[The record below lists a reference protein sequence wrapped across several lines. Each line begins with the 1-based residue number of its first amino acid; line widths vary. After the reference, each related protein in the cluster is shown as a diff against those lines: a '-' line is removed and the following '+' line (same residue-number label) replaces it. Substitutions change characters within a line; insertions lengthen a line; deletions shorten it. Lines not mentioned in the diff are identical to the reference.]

1 MIMTVNAACG
11 CFLGNGRE
19 ENEDNF
25 YFNKKRLQVPNLGL
39 KYPLKFCGNTD
50 EPLLFAVFDGM
61 GGASM
66 GEKAAE
72 IASQCFSEEYKKL
85 EELAISGKD
94 FLHQCCQRAGL
105 VINQYRIAEQLGTMG
120 TTVAAV
126 YCNDGEVVACNV
138 GDSKIFRIRDKTM
151 LQISTDHT
159 DEKIMK
165 AIGINKKPVLLQYL
179 GHDDHQML
187 LDPYI
192 SKGELCTSDVYVL
205 CSDGV
210 TDVLSTEE
218 LYELSCIQE
227 ASEAVERILARVE
240 ESNGADNATVIVI
253 KIN

>member
-50 EPLLFAVFDGM
+50 EPVLFAVFDGM
-61 GGASM
+61 GGAAM
-66 GEKAAE
+66 GQKAAE
-72 IASQCFSEEYKKL
+72 IASRCFCDESKKL
-85 EELAISGKD
+85 EELAISGKE
-94 FLHQCCQRAGL
+94 FLYKTCECADAQ
-105 VINQYRIAEQLGTMG
+105 INEYRTAQQLSVVG

-126 YCNDGEVVACNV
+126 YLHADEVVACNV

-165 AIGINKKPVLLQYL
+165 AIGIDKKPVLLQYL
-179 GHDDHQML
+179 GHDDQQMM

-192 SKGELCTSDVYVL
+192 SKGELCPSDIYII

-210 TDVLSTEE
+210 TDVLTLEE
-218 LYELSCIQE
+218 LYELSCIPDPL
-227 ASEAVERILARVE
+227 EAVQKILSGVRE
-240 ESNGADNATVIVI
+240 LNGSDNATTIVI
-253 KIN
+253 SIN

>member
-1 MIMTVNAACG
+1 MSMTVNAACG
-11 CFLGNGRE
+11 CFLGNGRN

-25 YFNKKRLQVPNLGL
+25 YFNKKRLQVPNQGL
-39 KYPLKFCGNTD
+39 KKPLKFYGNTD
-50 EPLLFAVFDGM
+50 EALLFAVFDGM

-72 IASQCFSEEYKKL
+72 IAGRCFSEEYKKL
-85 EELAISGKD
+85 EELAISGKE
-94 FLHQCCQRAGL
+94 FLYQCCQRAN
-105 VINQYRIAEQLGTMG
+105 VEVNQYRVAEQLGSMG

-126 YCNDGEVVACNV
+126 YCNDGEAVVCNV
-138 GDSKIFRIRDKTM
+138 GDSKIFRIREQEM

-159 DEKIMK
+159 DEKILK
-165 AIGINKKPVLLQYL
+165 SIGIQKKPVLLQYL
-179 GHDDHQML
+179 GHHDEQMP

-192 SKGELCTSDVYVL
+192 AKGELAVADVYVL

-218 LYELSCIQE
+218 LYECCCTEEPLG
-227 ASEAVERILARVE
+227 AVQKILDRVQQK
-240 ESNGADNATVIVI
+240 NGTDNATAIVI